1 MSDQFLNLQ
10 QIIRI
15 DERVKQFVG
24 FQLWEIHWPMHSDNK
39 QLCLWFPKID
49 FQAFYKPQSKIC
61 IIMKSG
67 VNNNCNNYVYNFSI
81 FFMMKISIF
90 RVVSLILK
98 DNSRIKRFSHILFR
112 RFCQKLLGAARNF
125 ICRKILNWPP
135 AAMFLSLGK
144 IGEKAR
150 LVDLTK
156 FLLYAIILLTFLT
169 YSLAAKIYY

>member
-1 MSDQFLNLQ
+1 MNRQMSDQFLNLQ

-81 FFMMKISIF
+81 FFMMKISILQGGF
-90 RVVSLILK
+90 LNFKRQFEYKKIFTHFVSQILPEVAG
-98 DNSRIKRFSHILFR
+98 
-112 RFCQKLLGAARNF
+112 C
-125 ICRKILNWPP
+125 
-135 AAMFLSLGK
+135 
-144 IGEKAR
+144 GEKY
-150 LVDLTK
+150 LPQNPQ
-156 FLLYAIILLTFLT
+156 
-169 YSLAAKIYY
+169 LASSSNVSIAGKNW